1 MRDLG
6 LYFFGVSLFLE
17 LNVQS
22 LRMRPYCL
30 NEQHKTINQ
39 EPMDPGES
47 DCLIK
52 TKQRAAIYWF
62 ALFVISAQC
71 FECQSDEIHPS
82 SG

>member
-1 MRDLG
+1 MDISAQSLG
-6 LYFFGVSLFLE
+6 VRPE
-17 LNVQS
+17 CLNVQ
-22 LRMRPYCL
+22 
-30 NEQHKTINQ
+30 QKTINQ

-52 TKQRAAIYWF
+52 TKQRAAIYWY

-82 SG
+82 PGQRRE